1 MKAPKLSVNQR
12 ASDHELLLS
21 LPARLPEVMCA
32 TPSELR
38 GPVEKLSNVQ
48 SLRCKECGRDY
59 PQEPIYVC
67 DFCFG
72 PLEVIYDL
80 HAASKSMSRE
90 SIQDGPLTMWRYDQL
105 LPASREHAVDIG
117 AGMTPLVK
125 AENLGKELGLNNLW
139 IKNDAANPTHSFKDR
154 VVSVAATKAVE
165 FDFDTIACASTGNL
179 AGATAAHGAKAKM
192 NTMVFIPSNLERGKI
207 LGAAIFGSV
216 VLVNGNYDDV
226 NRLCSE
232 LGDDRRWAFVNI
244 NMRPYYSEG
253 SKSIG
258 YELAEQLGWR
268 APSHIIVPVASGS
281 LFTKVF
287 NGLNEFAELG
297 IIDSNNSKMHIA
309 QPAGCSPVATA
320 FVDGQTHP
328 KPVIP
333 DTIAKSLA
341 IGSPADGFYS
351 VEIANKTG
359 GSGTIVPE
367 PEIAEGM
374 KLLAETEGIFTET
387 AGGVVISTL
396 KRLARENI
404 IHPDEETV
412 ALITGTGLKTL
423 EAIADQVET
432 STIEPTIGSF
442 DEIVMGTAVT

>member
-1 MKAPKLSVNQR
+1 MP
-12 ASDHELLLS
+12 
-21 LPARLPEVMCA
+21 
-32 TPSELR
+32 
-38 GPVEKLSNVQ
+38 NVQ

-72 PLEVIYDL
+72 PLEVNYDYD
-80 HAASKSMSRE
+80 AIAKIISRE
-90 SIQDGPLTMWRYDQL
+90 SIQDGPLTIWRYDEL
-105 LPASREHAVDIG
+105 LPASRDNAVSIG
-117 AGMTPLVK
+117 AGMTPLLK

-154 VVSVAATKAVE
+154 VVSVASTKAVE

-179 AGATAAHGAKAKM
+179 AGATAAHGAKAGM
-192 NTMVFIPSNLERGKI
+192 NTMVFIPSDLERGKI
-207 LGAAIFGSV
+207 LGAAVFGSV

-268 APSHIIVPVASGS
+268 APEHVIVPVASGS
-281 LFTKVF
+281 LFTKVYK
-287 NGLNEFAELG
+287 GLQEFAQLG
-297 IIDSNNSKMHIA
+297 IIDSADTKMHIA
-309 QPAGCSPVATA
+309 QPFGCSPVAKA
-320 FVDGQTHP
+320 FVEGQAHP
-328 KPVIP
+328 KPVVP

-341 IGSPADGFYS
+341 IGSPADGMYS
-351 VEIANKTG
+351 VGIANKTG

-367 PEIAEGM
+367 SEISEGM

-396 KRLARENI
+396 RRLAREGVI
-404 IHPDEETV
+404 GPDEETV

-423 EAIADQVET
+423 EAIADSVET
-432 STIEPTIGSF
+432 VTIDPTIRSF
-442 DEIVMGTAVT
+442 DEVVTGAAVS

>member
-1 MKAPKLSVNQR
+1 M
-12 ASDHELLLS
+12 
-21 LPARLPEVMCA
+21 
-32 TPSELR
+32 T
-38 GPVEKLSNVQ
+38 NVQ

-59 PQEPIYVC
+59 PLEPIYVC

-72 PLEVIYDL
+72 PLEVNYDYD
-80 HAASKSMSRE
+80 AIAKNISRE
-90 SIQDGPLTMWRYDQL
+90 SIQDGPLTIWRYDEL
-105 LPASREHAVDIG
+105 LPASRDNAVNIG
-117 AGMTPLVK
+117 AGMTPLLK
-125 AENLGKELGLNNLW
+125 ADNLGKELGLNNLW

-154 VVSVAATKAVE
+154 VVSVASTKAVE

-179 AGATAAHGAKAKM
+179 AGATAAHGAKAGM
-192 NTMVFIPSNLERGKI
+192 NTMVFIPSDLERGKI

-258 YELAEQLGWR
+258 YELAEQLGWH
-268 APSHIIVPVASGS
+268 APKHVVVPVASGS
-281 LFTKVF
+281 LFTKVYK
-287 NGLNEFAELG
+287 GLQEFAQLG
-297 IIDSNNSKMHIA
+297 LIDSPETKMHIA
-309 QPAGCSPVATA
+309 QPFGCSPVAKA
-320 FVDGQTHP
+320 FIEGKAHP
-328 KPVIP
+328 KPVVP

-341 IGSPADGFYS
+341 IGSPADGMYS
-351 VEIANKTG
+351 VGIANKTG

-367 PEIAEGM
+367 SEIAEGM

-396 KRLARENI
+396 RRLAREGVI
-404 IHPDEETV
+404 APDEETV
-412 ALITGTGLKTL
+412 VLITGTGLKTL
-423 EAIADQVET
+423 EAIADSVET
-432 STIEPTIGSF
+432 VTIDPTIRSF
-442 DEIVMGTAVT
+442 DEVVTGAPVS

>member
-1 MKAPKLSVNQR
+1 M
-12 ASDHELLLS
+12 
-21 LPARLPEVMCA
+21 
-32 TPSELR
+32 R
-38 GPVEKLSNVQ
+38 GPVEKLPYVQ

-67 DFCFG
+67 DYCFG
-72 PLEVIYDL
+72 PLEVNYDYDEI
-80 HAASKSMSRE
+80 AKNINRE
-90 SIQDGPLTMWRYDQL
+90 SIQDGPLTIWRYDAL
-105 LPASREHAVDIG
+105 LPAGRDKAVDIG
-117 AGMTPLVK
+117 AGMTPLLK
-125 AENLGKELGLNNLW
+125 ADNLGKQLGLNNLW

-179 AGATAAHGAKAKM
+179 AGATAAHGAKAGM
-192 NTMVFIPSNLERGKI
+192 NTMVFIPADLERGKV

-253 SKSIG
+253 SKSLG
-258 YELAEQLGWR
+258 YELAEQLGWH
-268 APSHIIVPVASGS
+268 APEHIIVPVASGS
-281 LFTKVF
+281 LFTKVYK
-287 NGLNEFAELG
+287 GLQEFAQLG
-297 IIDSNNSKMHIA
+297 IIDSADTKMHIA
-309 QPAGCSPVATA
+309 QPFGCSPVAKA
-320 FVDGQTHP
+320 FVEGQAHP

-341 IGSPADGFYS
+341 IGSPADGYYS
-351 VEIANKTG
+351 VGIANSTG
-359 GSGTIVPE
+359 GSATIVPE
-367 PEIAEGM
+367 SEIAEGM

-396 KRLARENI
+396 RRLAREGVI
-404 IHPDEETV
+404 GPDEETV

-423 EAIADQVET
+423 EAIEDTVTT
-432 STIEPTIGSF
+432 STIDATVQSF
-442 DEIVMGTAVT
+442 DEIVMGTVVK

>member
-1 MKAPKLSVNQR
+1 M
-12 ASDHELLLS
+12 
-21 LPARLPEVMCA
+21 
-32 TPSELR
+32 T
-38 GPVEKLSNVQ
+38 NVQ

-59 PQEPIYVC
+59 TLEPIYVC

-72 PLEVIYDL
+72 PLEVSYDYD
-80 HAASKSMSRE
+80 AIAKNISRE
-90 SIQDGPLTMWRYDQL
+90 SIQDGPLTIWRYDEL
-105 LPASREHAVDIG
+105 LPASRDNAVNIG
-117 AGMTPLVK
+117 AGMTPLLK
-125 AENLGKELGLNNLW
+125 ADNLGKELGLNNLW

-179 AGATAAHGAKAKM
+179 AGATAAHGAKAGM
-192 NTMVFIPSNLERGKI
+192 NTMVFIPSDLERGKI

-258 YELAEQLGWR
+258 YELAEQLGWH
-268 APSHIIVPVASGS
+268 APKHVVVPVASGS
-281 LFTKVF
+281 LFTKVYK
-287 NGLNEFAELG
+287 GLQEFAQLG
-297 IIDSNNSKMHIA
+297 LIDSPETKMHIA
-309 QPAGCSPVATA
+309 QPFGCSPVAKA
-320 FVDGQTHP
+320 FIEGKAHP
-328 KPVIP
+328 KPVVP

-341 IGSPADGFYS
+341 IGSPADGMYS
-351 VEIANKTG
+351 VGIANKTG

-367 PEIAEGM
+367 SEIAEGM

-396 KRLARENI
+396 RRLAREGVI
-404 IHPDEETV
+404 APDEETV
-412 ALITGTGLKTL
+412 VLITGTGLKTL
-423 EAIADQVET
+423 EAIADSVET
-432 STIEPTIGSF
+432 VTIDPTIRSF
-442 DEIVMGTAVT
+442 DEVVTGAPVS

>member
-1 MKAPKLSVNQR
+1 MNQR
-12 ASDHELLLS
+12 ASDQKLLLS
-21 LPARLPEVMCA
+21 LPAGLPEVMCA
-32 TPSELR
+32 TPSDERSSTL
-38 GPVEKLSNVQ
+38 PNVQ

-72 PLEVIYDL
+72 PLEVAYDYD
-80 HAASKSMSRE
+80 AIAKNISRE
-90 SIQDGPLTMWRYDQL
+90 SIQDGPLTIWRYDEL
-105 LPASREHAVDIG
+105 LPASRDNAVNIG
-117 AGMTPLVK
+117 AGMTPLLK
-125 AENLGKELGLNNLW
+125 ADNLGKELGLNNLW

-154 VVSVAATKAVE
+154 VVSVASTKAVE

-179 AGATAAHGAKAKM
+179 AGATAAHGAKAGM
-192 NTMVFIPSNLERGKI
+192 NTVVFVPSNLERGKI
-207 LGAAIFGSV
+207 LGAAVFGSV

-253 SKSIG
+253 SKSLG
-258 YELAEQLGWR
+258 YEIAEQLGWH
-268 APSHIIVPVASGS
+268 APEHVIVPVASGS
-281 LFTKVF
+281 LFTKVYKS
-287 NGLNEFAELG
+287 LNEFAELG
-297 IIDSNNSKMHIA
+297 LIENADTKMHIA

-320 FVDGQTHP
+320 WVEGQTHP

-341 IGSPADGFYS
+341 IGNPADGLYS
-351 VEIANKTG
+351 VGIANKTE

-367 PEIAEGM
+367 NEVAEGM

-396 KRLARENI
+396 RKLARDGVI
-404 IHPDEETV
+404 GPDEETV
-412 ALITGTGLKTL
+412 ALITGTGLKTI
-423 EAIADQVET
+423 EAIEDTIELK
-432 STIEPTIGSF
+432 TIEPTVRSF
-442 DEIVMGTAVT
+442 DEIVMGAPVS

>member
-1 MKAPKLSVNQR
+1 
-12 ASDHELLLS
+12 
-21 LPARLPEVMCA
+21 LP
-32 TPSELR
+32 
-38 GPVEKLSNVQ
+38 NVQ

-72 PLEVIYDL
+72 PLEVNYDYD
-80 HAASKSMSRE
+80 AIAKNISRE
-90 SIQDGPLTMWRYDQL
+90 SIQDGPLTIWRYDEL
-105 LPASREHAVDIG
+105 LPASRDNAVNIG
-117 AGMTPLVK
+117 AGMTPLLK
-125 AENLGKELGLNNLW
+125 ADNLGKELGLNNLW

-154 VVSVAATKAVE
+154 VVSVASTKAVE

-179 AGATAAHGAKAKM
+179 AGATAAHGAKAGM
-192 NTMVFIPSNLERGKI
+192 NTMVFIPSDLERGKI

-268 APSHIIVPVASGS
+268 APQHVVVPVASGS
-281 LFTKVF
+281 LFTKVYK
-287 NGLNEFAELG
+287 GLQEFAQLG
-297 IIDSNNSKMHIA
+297 IIDSADTKMHIA
-309 QPAGCSPVATA
+309 QPFGCSPVAKA
-320 FVDGQTHP
+320 FVEGVAHP
-328 KPVIP
+328 KPVVP

-351 VEIANKTG
+351 VGIANKTG

-367 PEIAEGM
+367 HEIAEGM
-374 KLLAETEGIFTET
+374 KLLAQTEGIFTET

-396 KRLARENI
+396 RRLAREGVI
-404 IHPDEETV
+404 GPDEETV

-423 EAIADQVET
+423 EAIADSVET
-432 STIEPTIGSF
+432 VTIDPTVRSF
-442 DEIVMGTAVT
+442 DEVVTGAPVS

>member
-1 MKAPKLSVNQR
+1 MPY
-12 ASDHELLLS
+12 
-21 LPARLPEVMCA
+21 
-32 TPSELR
+32 
-38 GPVEKLSNVQ
+38 VQ

-72 PLEVIYDL
+72 PLEVNYDYD
-80 HAASKSMSRE
+80 AIAKNISRE
-90 SIQDGPLTMWRYDQL
+90 SIQDGPLTIWRYDAL
-105 LPASREHAVDIG
+105 LPADRDNAVNIG
-117 AGMTPLVK
+117 AGMTPLLK
-125 AENLGKELGLNNLW
+125 ADNLGKVLGLNNLW

-154 VVSVAATKAVE
+154 VVSVASTKAVE

-179 AGATAAHGAKAKM
+179 AGATAAHGAKAGM
-192 NTMVFIPSNLERGKI
+192 NTMVFIPADLERGKI
-207 LGAAIFGSV
+207 LGAAVFGSV

-258 YELAEQLGWR
+258 YELAEQLGWH
-268 APSHIIVPVASGS
+268 APKHIIVPVASGS
-281 LFTKVF
+281 LFTKVHK
-287 NGLNEFAELG
+287 GLQEFAQLG
-297 IIDSNNSKMHIA
+297 IIENADTKMHIA
-309 QPAGCSPVATA
+309 QPFGCSPVAKA
-320 FVDGQTHP
+320 FIEGQAHP

-333 DTIAKSLA
+333 NTIAKSLA
-341 IGSPADGFYS
+341 IGSPADGMYS
-351 VEIANKTG
+351 VGIANKTG
-359 GSGTIVPE
+359 GSATIVPE
-367 PEIAEGM
+367 SEIAEGM

-396 KRLARENI
+396 RRLAREGVI
-404 IHPDEETV
+404 GPDEETV

-423 EAIADQVET
+423 EAIADSVET
-432 STIEPTIGSF
+432 LTIDPTVRSF
-442 DEIVMGTAVT
+442 DEIVTGAPVL

>member
-1 MKAPKLSVNQR
+1 L
-12 ASDHELLLS
+12 
-21 LPARLPEVMCA
+21 
-32 TPSELR
+32 T
-38 GPVEKLSNVQ
+38 NVL

-72 PLEVIYDL
+72 PLEVNYDYDEI
-80 HAASKSMSRE
+80 AKNISRE
-90 SIQDGPLTMWRYDQL
+90 SIQDGPLTIWRYDQL
-105 LPASREHAVDIG
+105 LPASRDSAVDIG
-117 AGMTPLVK
+117 AGMTPLLK
-125 AENLGKELGLNNLW
+125 ADNLGKELGLNNLW

-179 AGATAAHGAKAKM
+179 AGATAAHGAKAGM
-192 NTMVFIPSNLERGKI
+192 NTIGFIPADLERGKV

-258 YELAEQLGWR
+258 YELAEQLGWH
-268 APSHIIVPVASGS
+268 APEHIIVPVASGS
-281 LFTKVF
+281 LLTKVYK
-287 NGLNEFAELG
+287 GLQEFADLG
-297 IIDSNNSKMHIA
+297 IIDSADTKLHIA
-309 QPAGCSPVATA
+309 QPFGCSPVAKA
-320 FVDGQTHP
+320 FVEGQAHP

-341 IGSPADGFYS
+341 IGSPADGMYS
-351 VEIANKTG
+351 VGIANKTG

-367 PEIAEGM
+367 SEIAEGM

-396 KRLARENI
+396 RRLAREGVI
-404 IHPDEETV
+404 GPDEETV

-423 EAIADQVET
+423 EAIEDSVTT
-432 STIEPTIGSF
+432 STIDPTVRSF
-442 DEIVMGTAVT
+442 DEIVMGTAVN

>member
-1 MKAPKLSVNQR
+1 MQ
-12 ASDHELLLS
+12 LL
-21 LPARLPEVMCA
+21 P
-32 TPSELR
+32 LR

-72 PLEVIYDL
+72 PLEVNYDYD
-80 HAASKSMSRE
+80 AIAKNISRE
-90 SIQDGPLTMWRYDQL
+90 SIQDGPLTIWRYDEL
-105 LPASREHAVDIG
+105 LPASRDNAVNIG
-117 AGMTPLVK
+117 AGMTPLLK
-125 AENLGKELGLNNLW
+125 ADNLGKELGLNNLW

-154 VVSVAATKAVE
+154 VVSVASTKAVE

-179 AGATAAHGAKAKM
+179 AGATAAHGAKAGM
-192 NTMVFIPSNLERGKI
+192 NTMVFIPSDLERGKI

-258 YELAEQLGWR
+258 YELAEQLGWH
-268 APSHIIVPVASGS
+268 APKHIVVPVASGS
-281 LFTKVF
+281 LFTKVYK
-287 NGLNEFAELG
+287 GLQEFAQLG
-297 IIDSNNSKMHIA
+297 LIDSADTKMHIA
-309 QPAGCSPVATA
+309 QPFGCSPVAKA
-320 FVDGQTHP
+320 FVEGQAHP
-328 KPVIP
+328 KPVVP

-341 IGSPADGFYS
+341 IGSPADGMYS
-351 VEIANKTG
+351 VGIANKTG

-367 PEIAEGM
+367 SEIAEGM

-396 KRLARENI
+396 RRLAREGVI
-404 IHPDEETV
+404 GPDEETV
-412 ALITGTGLKTL
+412 VLITGTGLKTL
-423 EAIADQVET
+423 EAIADSVET
-432 STIEPTIGSF
+432 VTIDPTVRSF
-442 DEIVMGTAVT
+442 DEVVTGAPVS

>member
-1 MKAPKLSVNQR
+1 
-12 ASDHELLLS
+12 
-21 LPARLPEVMCA
+21 MCA
-32 TPSELR
+32 TPSDERSSTL
-38 GPVEKLSNVQ
+38 PNVQ

-72 PLEVIYDL
+72 PLEVAYDYD
-80 HAASKSMSRE
+80 AIAKNISRE
-90 SIQDGPLTMWRYDQL
+90 SIEDGPLTIWRYDEL
-105 LPASREHAVDIG
+105 LPASRDNAVNIG
-117 AGMTPLVK
+117 AGMTPLLK
-125 AENLGKELGLNNLW
+125 ADNLGKELGLNNLW

-154 VVSVAATKAVE
+154 VVSVASTKAVE

-179 AGATAAHGAKAKM
+179 AGATAAHGAKAGM
-192 NTMVFIPSNLERGKI
+192 NTVVFVPSNLERGKI
-207 LGAAIFGSV
+207 LGAAVFGSV

-253 SKSIG
+253 SKSLG
-258 YELAEQLGWR
+258 YEIAEQLGWH
-268 APSHIIVPVASGS
+268 APEHVIVPVASGS
-281 LFTKVF
+281 LFTKVYKS
-287 NGLNEFAELG
+287 LNEFAELG
-297 IIDSNNSKMHIA
+297 LIENADTKMHIA

-320 FVDGQTHP
+320 WVEGQTHP

-341 IGSPADGFYS
+341 IGNPADGLYS
-351 VEIANKTG
+351 VGIANKTE

-367 PEIAEGM
+367 NEVAEGM

-396 KRLARENI
+396 RKLARDGVI
-404 IHPDEETV
+404 GPDEETV
-412 ALITGTGLKTL
+412 ALITGTGLKTIEVIEDTIEL
-423 EAIADQVET
+423 K
-432 STIEPTIGSF
+432 TIEPTVRSF
-442 DEIVMGTAVT
+442 DEIVMGAPVS